1 MSTATLYL
9 PRLRMDQ
16 YKIATHPAKVKVLA
30 MGRRWGKTV
39 MSGVI
44 AMTAA
49 SMGGRV
55 AWTVPV
61 YKNGRSLWRW
71 AEATAAPLRRY
82 GVTLNR
88 ADRIIE
94 FPNGGGL
101 SIYSA
106 DSGDSMRSEAFHLV
120 IVDEAARVAQDV
132 YTDVIQP
139 TLADYDGDLI
149 LISSPFGKNWF
160 YHEYV
165 AALGDKQRMAAW
177 NAPTSDNPNPNI
189 KRAFEL
195 ARNRVPERTYRAEWL
210 AEFVEDGGE
219 VFRNVRACAKGEL
232 HPQPIPGHTYLIA
245 VDLGKVN
252 DFTVLTVFDMTINAV
267 VFIDRFNQI
276 DYTVQLSR
284 LKVLYERYNARFAII
299 ERNIGEMFIEQARRA
314 GLSIRDFFT
323 SAQSKQKLID
333 DLSVAFEQGVITI
346 LHDRATP
353 DATVMITELEA
364 YTLERMP
371 SGNIRYNA
379 PVGSH
384 DDTVISLALAWH
396 GAANQE
402 IIRRGSAP
410 AGLVEHF
417 GG

>member
-1 MSTATLYL
+1 
-9 PRLRMDQ
+9 
-16 YKIATHPAKVKVLA
+16 
-30 MGRRWGKTV
+30 

-82 GVTLNR
+82 GVSLNR

-106 DSGDSMRSEAFHLV
+106 DSADSMRSEAFHLV
-120 IVDEAARVAQDV
+120 IVDEAARVAQDM

-149 LISSPFGKNWF
+149 LISSPRGKNWF

-165 AALGDKQRMAAW
+165 AALGDGQRMAAW
-177 NAPTSDNPNPNI
+177 HAPTSDNPNPNI

-195 ARNRVPERTYRAEWL
+195 ARTRVPDRTYRTEWL

-219 VFRNVRACAKGEL
+219 VFRNVRACAKAIL
-232 HPQPIPGHTYLIA
+232 QKVPIEGHRYLIS
-245 VDLGKVN
+245 VDLAKVN
-252 DFTVLTVFDMTINAV
+252 DWTVLTVFDLTFNAV
-267 VFIDRFNQI
+267 AFIDRFNKI
-276 DYTVQLSR
+276 DYTLQLSR
-284 LKVLYERYNARFAII
+284 LETLYKRFKPEFAIV

-314 GLSIRDFFT
+314 GLSIVDFHT
-323 SAQSKQKLID
+323 TAQSKQKIID
-333 DLSVAFEQGVITI
+333 DLAVAFEQGLISILPEKSMDEAAVTI
-346 LHDRATP
+346 S
-353 DATVMITELEA
+353 ELEA
-364 YTLERMP
+364 YALDKTAA
-371 SGNIRYNA
+371 GNIRYNA
-379 PVGSH
+379 PSGAH
-384 DDTVISLALAWH
+384 DDTVMSLAFAWY
-396 GAANQE
+396 GATMSATYFEPE
-402 IIRRGSAP
+402 IA
-410 AGLVEHF
+410 
-417 GG
+417 

>member
-1 MSTATLYL
+1 
-9 PRLRMDQ
+9 MDQ
-16 YKIATHPAKVKVLA
+16 YQIATHPAKVKVLA

-82 GVTLNR
+82 GVSLNR

-165 AALGDKQRMAAW
+165 AALGNGQTMAAW
-177 NAPTSDNPNPNI
+177 NAPTNANPNPNI

-195 ARNRVPERTYRAEWL
+195 ARTRVPERTYRAEWL

-219 VFRNVRACAKGEL
+219 VFRNVRTCAHATLQNDPVE
-232 HPQPIPGHTYLIA
+232 GHTYLLA

-252 DFTVLTVFDMTINAV
+252 DFTVITVFDLTLKAV
-267 VFIDRFNQI
+267 VFIDRFNHI
-276 DYTVQLSR
+276 DYTIQLKR
-284 LKVLYERYNARFAII
+284 LDVLYKKFGASFAVI
-299 ERNIGEMFIEQARRA
+299 EKNIGEMFIEQARRL
-314 GLSIRDFFT
+314 GISVRDFHT
-323 SAQSKQKLID
+323 TAPSKQKLID
-333 DLSVAFEQGVITI
+333 DLSVAFEQGAISI
-346 LHDRATP
+346 LPTKASNHAQ
-353 DATVMITELEA
+353 VMITELEA
-364 YTLERMP
+364 YTVDRTP
-371 SGNIRYNA
+371 GGNIRYNA
-379 PVGSH
+379 PADEH
-384 DDTVISLALAWH
+384 DDCVISLALAWH
-396 GAANQE
+396 GAQTGVLSMPL
-402 IIRRGSAP
+402 I
-410 AGLVEHF
+410 LDW
-417 GG
+417 

>member
-1 MSTATLYL
+1 
-9 PRLRMDQ
+9 MDQ
-16 YKIATHPAKVKVLA
+16 YQIATHPAKVKVLA

-71 AEATAAPLRRY
+71 AESTAAPLRKH
-82 GVTLNR
+82 GVSLNR

-160 YHEYV
+160 YQEYV
-165 AALGDKQRMAAW
+165 TALSNGKTMAAW
-177 NAPTSDNPNPNI
+177 NAPTNANPNPNI

-195 ARNRVPERTYRAEWL
+195 ARTRVPERTYRAEWL

-219 VFRNVRACAKGEL
+219 VFRNVRTCATSKIQRE
-232 HPQPIPGHTYLIA
+232 PVDGHSYLLA

-252 DFTVLTVFDMTINAV
+252 DFTVITVFDLTLKAV
-267 VFIDRFNQI
+267 VFIDRFNHI
-276 DYTVQLSR
+276 DYTIQLKR
-284 LKVLYERYNARFAII
+284 LDALYKKYGASFAVI
-299 ERNIGEMFIEQARRA
+299 EKNIGEMFIEQARRL
-314 GLSIRDFFT
+314 GMSVRDFHT
-323 SAQSKQKLID
+323 TAPSKQKLID
-333 DLSVAFEQGVITI
+333 DLSVAFEQGAISI
-346 LHDRATP
+346 LPAKVLDHAE
-353 DATVMITELEA
+353 VMITELEA
-364 YTLERMP
+364 YTVDRTP
-371 SGNIRYNA
+371 GGNIRYNA
-379 PVGSH
+379 PADEH
-384 DDTVISLALAWH
+384 DDCVISLALAWH
-396 GAANQE
+396 GAQTGVLSMP
-402 IIRRGSAP
+402 II
-410 AGLVEHF
+410 LDW
-417 GG
+417 